1 MPRSPHQP
9 RKTWWCMDRNA
20 GLAAITGI
28 GVVSPFGAGFEAMSS
43 GLLECRSCL
52 RPLTI
57 FDSEL
62 EAPPTVAEIKALP
75 ELTEHAGFRLSRTD
89 RLAVLAA
96 LDAARGAETS
106 ADFQESGALI
116 ATTVAGFA
124 EILPSI
130 ASNPARYYHAGGFAT
145 VTSYPAYHPADAVG
159 AWLGLHGPCWGV
171 SVACASGA
179 VAIALA
185 ASAVLSGEVP
195 MMLAGGSDAL
205 APYTLSGFNSLQAL
219 DPGPCSPFDKNRRG
233 LNIGEGAAVFVI
245 ETVEHAKARNVPIL
259 AVLRG
264 WAMTN
269 DAFHQTAPDEQG
281 RGLAQ
286 CITQAI
292 AMADV
297 DADAIGYVNSH
308 GTGTPLND
316 VAEVKAYE
324 TAFRGRKSPIPVSS
338 TKSYFGHCL
347 GAAGALEAA
356 VTIASMRSGAL
367 FPTLRLVDPIDSP
380 AVDWLVEGPRRQQL
394 PIAMTVSAGFG
405 GSNASLI
412 FELPDHGA

>member
-1 MPRSPHQP
+1 
-9 RKTWWCMDRNA
+9 MDKNSRLVA
-20 GLAAITGI
+20 VTGI
-28 GVVSPFGAGFEAMSS
+28 GVISPFGTGFEAMSY
-43 GLLECRSCL
+43 GLLERRSCL
-52 RPLTI
+52 GPLTI
-57 FDSEL
+57 FDSGL
-62 EAPPTVAEIKALP
+62 ESPPTVGEIRELPALK
-75 ELTEHAGFRLSRTD
+75 EHAGFRLSRTD

-96 LDAARGAETS
+96 LDAARS
-106 ADFQESGALI
+106 ANTASDFLESGALI

-130 ASNPARYYHAGGFAT
+130 TSNPARYYHAGGFASAT
-145 VTSYPAYHPADAVG
+145 TYPAYHPADAVG

-171 SVACASGA
+171 TVACASGA
-179 VAIALA
+179 IAIALA
-185 ASAVLSGEVP
+185 AASVLAGEVP

-219 DPGPCSPFDKNRRG
+219 DPDPCCPFDKRRKG
-233 LNIGEGAAVFVI
+233 LNLGEGAAVFVL
-245 ETVEHAKARNVPIL
+245 ETVEHARARNAPIL
-259 AVLRG
+259 AILRG
-264 WAMTN
+264 WAMSN

-286 CITQAI
+286 CIRQSMMMAGVGPDDI
-292 AMADV
+292 AY
-297 DADAIGYVNSH
+297 INSH

-324 TAFRGRKSPIPVSS
+324 TAFDGRRAPIPASS

-356 VTIASMRSGAL
+356 VTIASIRHATL
-367 FPTLRLVDPIDSP
+367 FPTLRLADPIESS
-380 AVDWLVEGPRRQQL
+380 AVDWLAGELRRQAL
-394 PIAMTVSAGFG
+394 PLAMTVSAGFG

-412 FELPDHGA
+412 FELADGLA

>member
-1 MPRSPHQP
+1 
-9 RKTWWCMDRNA
+9 MDR
-20 GLAAITGI
+20 GSGRVAITGI
-28 GVVSPFGAGFEAMSS
+28 GVISPFGAGFDAMSD
-43 GLLECRSCL
+43 GLLQRRSCL
-52 RPLTI
+52 APLTI
-57 FDSEL
+57 FDSGLESVPMVGEVREL
-62 EAPPTVAEIKALP
+62 PAIS
-75 ELTEHAGFRLSRTD
+75 EHKGFRLSRTD

-96 LDAARGAETS
+96 LDAAKAVSGAR
-106 ADFQESGALI
+106 DFAESGAVI
-116 ATTVAGFA
+116 ATTVGGLT

-130 ASNPARYYHAGGFAT
+130 LANPAHYYHAGGFAS
-145 VTSYPAYHPADAVG
+145 VTAYPAYHPADAVG

-185 ASAVLSGEVP
+185 AASVLAGEVP

-205 APYTLSGFNSLQAL
+205 ASYTLSGFNSLQAL
-219 DPGPCSPFDKNRRG
+219 DPDPCCPFDKNRKG
-233 LNIGEGAAVFVI
+233 LNLGEGAAVFVL
-245 ETVEHAKARNVPIL
+245 ETVEHAMARQAPIL
-259 AVLRG
+259 AFLRS

-286 CITQAI
+286 CITESMT
-292 AMADV
+292 MAGLGP
-297 DADAIGYVNSH
+297 DAISYVNSH

-324 TAFRGRKSPIPVSS
+324 SAFQARRLPIPVSS

-347 GAAGALEAA
+347 GAAGALEAG
-356 VTIASMRSGAL
+356 VTIASMRNSAL
-367 FPTLRLVDPIDSP
+367 FPTLRLADPIESP
-380 AVDWLVEGPRRQQL
+380 AVDWLAGEPRHQAL
-394 PIAMTVSAGFG
+394 LFAMTVSAGFG

-412 FELPDHGA
+412 FELPDGGL

>member
-1 MPRSPHQP
+1 
-9 RKTWWCMDRNA
+9 MDKNS
-20 GLAAITGI
+20 GLVAVTGI
-28 GVVSPFGAGFEAMSS
+28 GVISPFGAGFEAMAS
-43 GLLECRSCL
+43 GLLERRSCL

-57 FDSEL
+57 FDSGL
-62 EAPPTVAEIKALP
+62 ESPPTVAEIRQLP
-75 ELTEHAGFRLSRTD
+75 ELKEHSGFRLSRTD
-89 RLAVLAA
+89 RLAVIAA
-96 LDAARGAETS
+96 LDAAKS
-106 ADFQESGALI
+106 AAPASDFPESGALI

-130 ASNPARYYHAGGFAT
+130 TSNPARYYHAGGFAS
-145 VTSYPAYHPADAVG
+145 VTAYPAYHPADAVG
-159 AWLGLHGPCWGV
+159 EWLGLHGPCWGV
-171 SVACASGA
+171 TVACASGA
-179 VAIALA
+179 VAIALSA
-185 ASAVLSGEVP
+185 AAVLAGEVP

-219 DPGPCSPFDKNRRG
+219 DPDPCCPFDKNRKG
-233 LNIGEGAAVFVI
+233 LNLGEGAAVFVL
-245 ETVEHAKARNVPIL
+245 ETVEHALARNAPIL

-286 CITQAI
+286 CIKQSMK
-292 AMADV
+292 MAGVSPDE
-297 DADAIGYVNSH
+297 IGYVNSH

-324 TAFRGRKSPIPVSS
+324 AAFHERSTPIPVSS

-347 GAAGALEAA
+347 GAAGALETA
-356 VTIASMRSGAL
+356 VTIASMRNAAL
-367 FPTLRLVDPIDSP
+367 FPTLRLADPIESP
-380 AVDWLVEGPRRQQL
+380 LVDWLAGEPRRQAL
-394 PIAMTVSAGFG
+394 PLAMTVSAGFG

-412 FELPDHGA
+412 FELPDRRA